1 MANDL
6 IIPKP
11 QERSEGPELK
21 LPEENI
27 DASILNYG
35 RRNAYVLANSKEL
48 PLSIDTAKERIK
60 AFIQEKFGL
69 KNVNLETQ
77 IYKSRIGVV
86 PERDV
91 APWTSDLGTP
101 VWDTLIIQGGSYE
114 DRTYGNITY
123 EDFRMDTVLMT
134 LTQSHRLVLTEIQG
148 RDSEVIE
155 YVGKASFRINFKG
168 GVFGK
173 NNNRPQEE
181 IQNLKKILN
190 SNKVIKIKSCFF
202 LNEWDISEI
211 AILDKS
217 IAQTM
222 GGYNYQLFEFNA
234 IQSVPVV
241 LAAKTTTNA
250 RV

>member
-1 MANDL
+1 MPNDYV
-6 IIPKP
+6 IPKA
-11 QERSEGPELK
+11 QQIETRGELK
-21 LPEENI
+21 LPEEFK
-27 DASILNYG
+27 DGSLNYL
-35 RRNAYVLANSKEL
+35 RRNAYVITSANEIPLTADEGKE
-48 PLSIDTAKERIK
+48 KIK
-60 AFIQEKFGL
+60 AFIQDKFGL
-69 KNVNLETQ
+69 KNVNAQTA
-77 IYKSRIGVV
+77 IYRAQIGVV
-86 PERDV
+86 PEQDV

-101 VWDTLIIQGGSYE
+101 VWDTLIIKGDTYE
-114 DRTYGNITY
+114 DRTYGTITY
-123 EDFRMDTVLMT
+123 EDFRIDTVLMT
-134 LTQSHRLVLTEIQG
+134 LTQSHRLILTEIQG
-148 RDSEVIE
+148 RDNEVIE

-173 NNNRPQEE
+173 NNNRPQED

-190 SNKVIKIKSCFF
+190 SNKVVKIKSCFF

-217 IAQTM
+217 ISQTM